1 MYESQTYITAGLL
14 ASGYITQR
22 VETFL
27 FTCVRFH
34 HGGALQLQEDYGC
47 ALGKG
52 EDQKKILSTASVNK
66 VLMKVITA
74 SGLRR
79 HRSFENSTEN
89 SDRNSSVSG
98 LFDSAVCTLRLQV
111 VKIFAIVTAEVTI

>member
-1 MYESQTYITAGLL
+1 MYELQTYIIASSLL
-14 ASGYITQR
+14 VFWSAAILRNVLKKSS
-22 VETFL
+22 F

-34 HGGALQLQEDYGC
+34 HGGALQLQEDYGR

-52 EDQKKILSTASVNK
+52 EDKTRILSTFNVYNVLIK
-66 VLMKVITA
+66 VVTA

-89 SDRNSSVSG
+89 ADRNSQVSC
-98 LFDSAVCTLRLQV
+98 LFDSAVHTVRRSR
-111 VKIFAIVTAEVTI
+111 